1 MIDAARGFSTSKP
14 LRIDHMKK
22 NKPMIESKKAPNKL
36 NIALSIGVLP
46 FLLGAQTAHGYID
59 PTQHATRKFLI
70 MKSLW

>member
-1 MIDAARGFSTSKP
+1 
-14 LRIDHMKK
+14 MKK